1 MSAFCTKLWKMME
14 RQVIGWEKIFTK
26 YVSNIGL
33 VSWIYKE
40 FSKFNNKKT
49 AYYKTGKIL

>member
-1 MSAFCTKLWKMME
+1 MSAFCKKPWKMME

-33 VSWIYKE
+33 VS
-40 FSKFNNKKT
+40 
-49 AYYKTGKIL
+49 

>member
-1 MSAFCTKLWKMME
+1 MSAFCKKLWKMME
-14 RQVIGWEKIFTK
+14 RHVIGWEKIFTK
-26 YVSNIGL
+26 YVSNVGL

-49 AYYKTGKIL
+49 NSLQ